1 VIRRGGPQIIPR
13 PPDAL
18 QGSPAPW
25 AEIPAG
31 ERHVDLAALRA
42 AFEGRGAGRPSWRER
57 AGVRASAVLAPAYEH
72 DGELH
77 LLFTRRSWNLRAHRG
92 EVCFPGGRVEHGE
105 SPADAACREA
115 QEEIA
120 LDPGSVEIL
129 GELDHLATVSSQAFI
144 VPLVAVLAGRPEG
157 LVPNP
162 GEVDEVLHV
171 PADELLE
178 DGVFREELWRFGGD
192 LAPIFF
198 FELVGD
204 TIWGA
209 TAALLR
215 QLLGWC
221 LGLDVDLQHG

>member
-1 VIRRGGPQIIPR
+1 MP
-13 PPDAL
+13 
-18 QGSPAPW
+18 GSPAPW
-25 AEIPAG
+25 AELPPA
-31 ERHVDLAALRA
+31 ERCFDLASLRA
-42 AFEGRGAGRPSWRER
+42 AFEGRGPGRPSFRER
-57 AGVRASAVLAPAYEH
+57 PGARASAILAPAYEH

-92 EVCFPGGRVEHGE
+92 EVSFPGGRVEPGE
-105 SPADAACREA
+105 SPADAARRESE
-115 QEEIA
+115 EEIG
-120 LDPGSVEIL
+120 LDPAAVEIL

-144 VPLVAVLAGRPEG
+144 VPLVAALNGRPEG

-162 GEVDEVLHV
+162 GEVDAVLHV
-171 PADELLE
+171 RVAELLE
-178 DGVFREELWRFGGD
+178 DGVFREELWSFGGD
-192 LAPIFF
+192 LTPIFF

-221 LGLDVDLQHG
+221 LGLDVDIDHG